1 MTASTPLP
9 TVPGLTGFS
18 VLARGGYAT
27 VYRAEQESVGRDV
40 AVKVENRTL
49 ETERDRRRFLR
60 EARAAGRMSSHP
72 HVVDLF
78 DAGVTGDGHPYLIM
92 ELCDG
97 SYAERMR
104 NAPLTPAE
112 AREVGF
118 KIADALSDAHA
129 LGVLHRDVKPAN
141 ILFSRFGEP
150 ALADFG
156 LAILAEWRDVSITL
170 DVLTPAYAPP
180 ETFRHAPPA
189 PAADVYALCATL
201 YALMR
206 GRPPRWR
213 EDQMP
218 SLLSLVDMF
227 NDHIP
232 DLPGC
237 PDDLMAILRAGM
249 SNDESARPT
258 ALQLRDA
265 LMALR
270 MAPAPQVIV
279 PPLGSPPI
287 EPVYTSPP
295 LPPPLPPPP
304 ADRLLDSPFLGGF
317 PRDPEQ
323 TVPHEAGPEEP
334 PTDPLARPS
343 SGSSASG
350 SSGSGS
356 SGPGRVGLGSSGS
369 GSSGPGRVGLGSSG
383 SGSSG
388 PGRVGLGSSGSG
400 SSGPGSSGSGPS
412 GFGSSGSGAGGSSLF
427 AAADGGRGSFA
438 AAGSDASA
446 GPVAPPADPFVNPVK
461 PSPFGRRGVWMAVI
475 AGLVVVAASVSIAIA
490 YGFGGDNPSPEP
502 SAPPRAACGGPVDK
516 RALCSDTPECFDA
529 NRAPADCSGRHT
541 WEAFAY
547 GELAKGSKVSDKK
560 DPMVNAVCSI
570 PTLLSV
576 NIGAAAWRIDV
587 LLPTLDEQKAGPTTF
602 RCLAGKGDNALTG
615 EQLHGSR

>member
-40 AVKVENRTL
+40 AVKVENRTI

-78 DAGVTGDGHPYLIM
+78 DAGVTGDGHPYLVM

-104 NAPLTPAE
+104 TAPLSPAE
-112 AREVGF
+112 VREVGF
-118 KIADALSDAHA
+118 KIADALADAHS

-180 ETFRHAPPA
+180 ETFRHAPPG

-201 YALMR
+201 YALLR

-213 EDQMP
+213 ADQMP

-227 NDHIP
+227 NEHIP

-249 SNDESARPT
+249 SNDDAARPT

-265 LMALR
+265 LTALQ
-270 MAPAPQVIV
+270 MAPPPQVIL
-279 PPLGSPPI
+279 PPLGSPSV

-295 LPPPLPPPP
+295 LPPPPP

-323 TVPHEAGPEEP
+323 TVPHQAGPEEP
-334 PTDPLARPS
+334 PTDPLAARSGGPAGLSVS
-343 SGSSASG
+343 SPGSSPGSSAAGPVAASDAD
-350 SSGSGS
+350 SSGLRGERGDVAS
-356 SGPGRVGLGSSGS
+356 SE
-369 GSSGPGRVGLGSSG
+369 
-383 SGSSG
+383 
-388 PGRVGLGSSGSG
+388 
-400 SSGPGSSGSGPS
+400 
-412 GFGSSGSGAGGSSLF
+412 A
-427 AAADGGRGSFA
+427 
-438 AAGSDASA
+438 
-446 GPVAPPADPFVNPVK
+446 PVAPPADPFVAPVE
-461 PSPFGRRGVWMAVI
+461 PPAASRRGVWLGVI
-475 AGLVVVAASVSIAIA
+475 GGLVAVAVLAGIAIA
-490 YGFGGDNPSPEP
+490 YGSGGDSPEP
-502 SAPPRAACGGPVDK
+502 AASQSAIAVPPLATCGPVAGPGA
-516 RALCSDTPECFDA
+516 RCSDTPECFDA
-529 NRAPADCSGRHT
+529 KPSPVDCSGRHT
-541 WEAFAY
+541 WEVFAY
-547 GELAKGSKVSDKK
+547 GDLPAGSAVSDKK
-560 DPMVNAVCSI
+560 DPAVAAVCSL
-570 PTLLSV
+570 PTLVSV
-576 NIGAAAWRIDV
+576 NIAATNWRIDV
-587 LLPTLDEQKAGPTTF
+587 LLPSLDTQKAGQTTF
-602 RCLAGKGDNALTG
+602 RCLAGKGDDALTG
-615 EQLHGSR
+615 EQLHKSR

>member
-1 MTASTPLP
+1 MSDPCRTVLAVTASTPLP

-270 MAPAPQVIV
+270 MTPAPQVIV

-295 LPPPLPPPP
+295 LPAPLPPPP

-334 PTDPLARPS
+334 PTDPLARPAS
-343 SGSSASG
+343 GGGSSRPG
-350 SSGSGS
+350 SS
-356 SGPGRVGLGSSGS
+356 GLGSSG
-369 GSSGPGRVGLGSSG
+369 LGSSG
-383 SGSSG
+383 LGSPG
-388 PGRVGLGSSGSG
+388 PGASGSG
-400 SSGPGSSGSGPS
+400 ASGPGSSGSGL
-412 GFGSSGSGAGGSSLF
+412 SGSGLSGSGLSGSGLGGSLLGAGG
-427 AAADGGRGSFA
+427 DGGRGSFA
-438 AAGSDASA
+438 AAGSEASA
-446 GPVAPPADPFVNPVK
+446 GGPIAPPADPFVAAVPVK
-461 PSPFGRRGVWMAVI
+461 PSPFGRRGVWMAVV

-502 SAPPRAACGGPVDK
+502 SAPPLAACGGPVDK

-529 NRAPADCSGRHT
+529 NRAAVDCSGRHT